1 MNYTISE
8 LAEKT
13 GLSIHTLRYYEKE
26 GVLRRVERTPGGRR
40 MYSEASVGT
49 VVGALCLKQAGL
61 TLPQIKEFYDWTVQ
75 GSETLPKRLE
85 MLRAARENLRQ
96 QQEQI
101 EENLRFVE
109 WVIGYCKGAIASEKE
124 GGDPETSHPFLTA
137 QGVFNFPCVRTADG
151 RLQPFIPGVFAPQF
165 DPTPQDAAGPQA

>member
-40 MYSEASVGT
+40 VYSEASVGT

-75 GSETLPKRLE
+75 GASTLPKRLE
-85 MLRAARENLRQ
+85 LLRDARENLRRQ
-96 QQEQI
+96 QQEL
-101 EENLRFVE
+101 EENLKFVD
-109 WVIGYCKGAIASEKE
+109 WVISYTKGAIATDKD
-124 GGDPETSHPFLTA
+124 GGDPEASHPFLPA
-137 QGVFNFPCVRTADG
+137 SGVFNFPCVRTEDG

-165 DPTPQDAAGPQA
+165 DTAEKTQS

>member
-40 MYSEASVGT
+40 VYSEASVGT

-75 GSETLPKRLE
+75 GAETLPKRLE
-85 MLRAARENLRQ
+85 MLCGARESLQ
-96 QQEQI
+96 QQLEQI
-101 EENLRFVE
+101 QENLRFVD
-109 WVIGYCKGAIASEKE
+109 WVIGYCKGAIASEQE
-124 GGDPETSHPFLTA
+124 GGDSEASHPLLTA
-137 QGVFNFPCVRTADG
+137 EGVFNFPCVRTADG
-151 RLQPFIPGVFAPQF
+151 RLQPFLPGVFMPRYET
-165 DPTPQDAAGPQA
+165 PTQS